1 MEIKKVMAVE
11 NLNIKEA
18 KEKVLK
24 IGRNTNLG
32 DDIQYHEG
40 GLRRG
45 ESEFIGSSYASI
57 LKKNLP
63 EDKKLV
69 SEVVTNKE
77 FIDQVND
84 RLEKNIKKYVRE
96 EIERAKVEILDKMQ
110 ELEEKLEK
118 RFDEKIKAMKEKI
131 REEIK
136 IMINEM
142 ISQNER

>member
-1 MEIKKVMAVE
+1 MEIKKVMQVE
-11 NLNIKEA
+11 NFNIKEA

-40 GLRRG
+40 GRKGLRRG
-45 ESEFIGSSYASI
+45 ESKFIGLSYASI

-77 FIDQVND
+77 FIDQISD

-96 EIERAKVEILDKMQ
+96 EIQRAKVEILDKM
-110 ELEEKLEK
+110 
-118 RFDEKIKAMKEKI
+118 
-131 REEIK
+131 
-136 IMINEM
+136 
-142 ISQNER
+142 

>member
-40 GLRRG
+40 SKKGLRRG
-45 ESEFIGSSYASI
+45 ELEFIGSSYASI
-57 LKKNLP
+57 LKKNLL

-77 FIDQVND
+77 FIDQVSD
-84 RLEKNIKKYVRE
+84 RLEKNIKKYIRE
-96 EIERAKVEILDKMQ
+96 EIERGKGG
-110 ELEEKLEK
+110 
-118 RFDEKIKAMKEKI
+118 
-131 REEIK
+131 
-136 IMINEM
+136 N
-142 ISQNER
+142 S